1 MASIKIRALHLGSVP
16 SKSSFCFQQ
25 MAWFFCRW
33 NVARMKQTSWREE
46 HLAEMLKWLPSAESS
61 ITWSQ
66 FPLLLI
72 TTPIAPLRNTEREN
86 LWLNIPTFVYSKFKH
101 HKEKK
106 KIKLDPA
113 ENPTPKVQKGF
124 IGMEF
129 IPPSLCCHWRAKY
142 PSEFNKSAH
151 P

>member
-101 HKEKK
+101 HKGKK
-106 KIKLDPA
+106 KNQTGSSRKPHTKSPEGIHWNGIHSTFSLLPLKG
-113 ENPTPKVQKGF
+113 KISIQVQ
-124 IGMEF
+124 
-129 IPPSLCCHWRAKY
+129 
-142 PSEFNKSAH
+142 
-151 P
+151 